1 MCRGGHWTC
10 IDAACEQAQTCEQ
23 RLCGDLVCM
32 EQVSGVLQVVSQY
45 DSGTLHGG
53 FARCVRAASI
63 TVFAKGVSISVRMTI
78 VTHDRCLSIL
88 EVEFVVWFGDDNMSA
103 PLAFPPLYLWLIFP

>member
-1 MCRGGHWTC
+1 MGMAVTFLMMFGLIVRM
-10 IDAACEQAQTCEQ
+10 AC
-23 RLCGDLVCM
+23 
-32 EQVSGVLQVVSQY
+32 
-45 DSGTLHGG
+45 
-53 FARCVRAASI
+53 
-63 TVFAKGVSISVRMTI
+63 VSISVRMTI